1 MRTTRKVSD
10 ALAMGLL
17 LLAAA
22 LAAIAVADAGE
33 NKRLEL
39 VVAQDDGGEALV
51 LRLDT
56 AELGYEPF
64 ELVEGENRALMLD
77 DGRSALMTRTADGLR
92 IDVDG
97 REIEIPA
104 PSHAACAGEKACG
117 DIEIEERITAISR
130 SRNASSPVPSPARSA
145 TSWSEKRSERRRPG
159 RKHPDGGPDREP
171 SRRVMHLSGSGAP
184 VAARRRWLPV
194 RRPFSSRHG
203 RGCG

>member
-10 ALAMGLL
+10 TLALGLL

-51 LRLDT
+51 LRLDS
-56 AELGYEPF
+56 AELGYDPF
-64 ELVEGENRALMLD
+64 ELVEGENRALTLD

-104 PSHAACAGEKACG
+104 PSHLACAGEEDCG
-117 DIEIEERITAISR
+117 NIEIEERTIG
-130 SRNASSPVPSPARSA
+130 SA
-145 TSWSEKRSERRRPG
+145 DSGQERRIVVRKEIRSETTRTKTP
-159 RKHPDGGPDREP
+159 
-171 SRRVMHLSGSGAP
+171 
-184 VAARRRWLPV
+184 
-194 RRPFSSRHG
+194 
-203 RGCG
+203 

>member
-104 PSHAACAGEKACG
+104 PSHAACAGEEACG
-117 DIEIEERITAISR
+117 DIEIEERII
-130 SRNASSPVPSPARSA
+130 ASAESGQ
-145 TSWSEKRSERRRPG
+145 ERHVVV
-159 RKHPDGGPDREP
+159 RKEIRAETTRTKTP
-171 SRRVMHLSGSGAP
+171 
-184 VAARRRWLPV
+184 
-194 RRPFSSRHG
+194 
-203 RGCG
+203 

>member
-56 AELGYEPF
+56 AQLGYDPF
-64 ELVEGENRALMLD
+64 ELVEGENRALTLD
-77 DGRSALMTRTADGLR
+77 DGRSALMMTRTADGLR

-104 PSHAACAGEKACG
+104 PSHAACAGEEACG
-117 DIEIEERITAISR
+117 DIEIEERII
-130 SRNASSPVPSPARSA
+130 ASSDSGQARHVVVRK
-145 TSWSEKRSERRRPG
+145 EIRSETTRTKTP
-159 RKHPDGGPDREP
+159 
-171 SRRVMHLSGSGAP
+171 
-184 VAARRRWLPV
+184 
-194 RRPFSSRHG
+194 
-203 RGCG
+203 

>member
-56 AELGYEPF
+56 AELGYDPF
-64 ELVEGENRALMLD
+64 ELVEGENRALTLD

-104 PSHAACAGEKACG
+104 PSHAACAGEEACG
-117 DIEIEERITAISR
+117 DTEIEERII
-130 SRNASSPVPSPARSA
+130 ASSDSGQAHHVVVRK
-145 TSWSEKRSERRRPG
+145 EIRSETTRTKTP
-159 RKHPDGGPDREP
+159 
-171 SRRVMHLSGSGAP
+171 
-184 VAARRRWLPV
+184 
-194 RRPFSSRHG
+194 
-203 RGCG
+203 